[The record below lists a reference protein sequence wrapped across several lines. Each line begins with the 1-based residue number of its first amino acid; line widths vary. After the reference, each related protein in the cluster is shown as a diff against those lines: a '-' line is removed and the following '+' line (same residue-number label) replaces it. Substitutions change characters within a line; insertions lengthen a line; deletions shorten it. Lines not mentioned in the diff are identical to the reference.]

1 MRRSNWV
8 IVGAAAFALG
18 TGISV
23 LQAQHGPGA
32 LTKAS
37 SLPNCPVMDEPID
50 FTVSTATDDGPV
62 FFCCEGCIKKY
73 NKNPEKYAEKTA
85 AQRAALKDRPKIQV
99 ACPITKKAIDPK
111 VSIEHEGQKIAFCC
125 KGCVGK
131 FQSDPSK
138 YQAGLANS
146 YTYQTKCPVMNE
158 EIDPT
163 SFSVLPTGQKIYY
176 CCDGCGDKLVKNPA
190 KYAAKLA
197 SQGVNIDV
205 KRILAAGK
213 KGAKDDGHGH
223 GDDHSGHD
231 HSGHDHGG

>member
-8 IVGAAAFALG
+8 IVGGAILALG
-18 TGISV
+18 TGISMS
-23 LQAQHGPGA
+23 LAQEASDVHG
-32 LTKAS
+32 KAS
-37 SLPNCPVMDEPID
+37 ALPNCPVMDEPID
-50 FTVSTATDDGPV
+50 ITVSTATDDGPV
-62 FFCCEGCIKKY
+62 LFCCPECIEKY
-73 NKNPEKYAEKTA
+73 NKNPEKYAKKTA

-158 EIDPT
+158 EIDPA

-176 CCDGCGDKLVKNPA
+176 CCDGCNEKLVKNPA

-205 KRILAAGK
+205 KKILAAGK
-213 KGAKDDGHGH
+213 NGAKDDGHGH
-223 GDDHSGHD
+223 DDD

>member
-8 IVGAAAFALG
+8 IVAAAVFALG
-18 TGISV
+18 TGISIS
-23 LQAQHGPGA
+23 LAQHDPGA
-32 LTKAS
+32 LGKAAAG
-37 SLPNCPVMDEPID
+37 PNCPVMDEPID

-62 FFCCEGCIKKY
+62 FFCCSGCIEKY
-73 NKNPEKYAEKTA
+73 NKNPEKYAKKTA

-99 ACPITKKAIDPK
+99 ACPISKKGIDPK
-111 VSIEHEGQKIAFCC
+111 VFIVQEGQRVNFCC
-125 KGCVGK
+125 TDCVGK
-131 FQSDPSK
+131 FEKDPGK
-138 YQAGLANS
+138 YQTGLANS

-158 EIDPT
+158 AIDPG

-176 CCDGCGDKLVKNPA
+176 CCDGCGDKLMKNPA

-197 SQGVNIDV
+197 AQGVNIDV
-205 KRILAAGK
+205 KKILAAGK

-223 GDDHSGHD
+223 DGD